1 MLLVGEKEKRL
12 MPQMLRYQAFQRMVP
27 VVGLEPTRSR
37 PRRILNPLRLPFHHT
52 GGNKSY
58 NRGRCVDLQDKF
70 FRQKAQKN
78 GRFIAESSA
87 LVGRVCQPKNEI
99 PCSRSGKFRKCVG
112 RIQFQTSNKFCPLKR
127 MIGRVSSE
135 MFIKSSTEET
145 KCRSLCMEGSGRG
158 EEEISPRRQ
167 PVRHH

>member
-1 MLLVGEKEKRL
+1 MQEKTSGIAWIPHEIHCLSTSIHRVIHINHRRL
-12 MPQMLRYQAFQRMVP
+12 WKKS
-27 VVGLEPTRSR
+27 VVNIRLF
-37 PRRILNPLRLPFHHT
+37 RR
-52 GGNKSY
+52 
-58 NRGRCVDLQDKF
+58 
-70 FRQKAQKN
+70 KAQKN

-112 RIQFQTSNKFCPLKR
+112 RIQFQTSNKFCPMKR
-127 MIGRVSSE
+127 MIGRVDSE
-135 MFIKSSTEET
+135 MFIESSTEET

-158 EEEISPRRQ
+158 EEEISPRHP

>member
-1 MLLVGEKEKRL
+1 MHNGRENPKGNRKVQEKSIWIAWLSQEIHCLSTSIHKVIHINHRRLGKSQRKTFAFWRIKR
-12 MPQMLRYQAFQRMVP
+12 R
-27 VVGLEPTRSR
+27 
-37 PRRILNPLRLPFHHT
+37 
-52 GGNKSY
+52 
-58 NRGRCVDLQDKF
+58 
-70 FRQKAQKN
+70 KN

-112 RIQFQTSNKFCPLKR
+112 RIQFQTSNKFCPMKR

-135 MFIKSSTEET
+135 MFIESSTEET

-158 EEEISPRRQ
+158 EEEISPRHP

>member
-1 MLLVGEKEKRL
+1 MMQEKFSWIAWLSQEIHDLSTSIHKVIHINHRRL
-12 MPQMLRYQAFQRMVP
+12 GKKS
-27 VVGLEPTRSR
+27 VVNIRLF
-37 PRRILNPLRLPFHHT
+37 RR
-52 GGNKSY
+52 
-58 NRGRCVDLQDKF
+58 
-70 FRQKAQKN
+70 KAQKN

-112 RIQFQTSNKFCPLKR
+112 RIQFQTSNKFCPMKR
-127 MIGRVSSE
+127 MIGRVGSE
-135 MFIKSSTEET
+135 MFIESSTEET

-158 EEEISPRRQ
+158 EEEISPRHP

>member
-1 MLLVGEKEKRL
+1 MAAAGNPRLIHINPQGYPHKSQAVGESQRKTFAFWRIKR
-12 MPQMLRYQAFQRMVP
+12 R
-27 VVGLEPTRSR
+27 
-37 PRRILNPLRLPFHHT
+37 
-52 GGNKSY
+52 
-58 NRGRCVDLQDKF
+58 
-70 FRQKAQKN
+70 KN
-78 GRFIAESSA
+78 GRFSNESSA

-112 RIQFQTSNKFCPLKR
+112 RIQFPMSNKFCPVKR

-135 MFIKSSTEET
+135 MFIESSTEET

-158 EEEISPRRQ
+158 EEEISPRHP

>member
-1 MLLVGEKEKRL
+1 MHNGRGNPKRNRRVLEKSIWIAWLSQEIHDLSTSIHKVIHINNGQLGKSQRKTFVFWRIKR
-12 MPQMLRYQAFQRMVP
+12 R
-27 VVGLEPTRSR
+27 
-37 PRRILNPLRLPFHHT
+37 
-52 GGNKSY
+52 
-58 NRGRCVDLQDKF
+58 
-70 FRQKAQKN
+70 KN

-112 RIQFQTSNKFCPLKR
+112 RIQFQTSNKFCPMKR
-127 MIGRVSSE
+127 MIGRVGSE
-135 MFIKSSTEET
+135 MFIESSTEET

-158 EEEISPRRQ
+158 EEEISPRRP

>member
-1 MLLVGEKEKRL
+1 MLILWIACAQRTRKSQKEQGDAGKSKRDCMAVAGNPRLIHINPQGYPHKSRAVGEKSAVNIR
-12 MPQMLRYQAFQRMVP
+12 
-27 VVGLEPTRSR
+27 
-37 PRRILNPLRLPFHHT
+37 
-52 GGNKSY
+52 
-58 NRGRCVDLQDKF
+58 F
-70 FRQKAQKN
+70 FWRKAQKN

-112 RIQFQTSNKFCPLKR
+112 RIQFQTSNKLCPMKR

-135 MFIKSSTEET
+135 MFIESSTEET
-145 KCRSLCMEGSGRG
+145 KCRSLCMEESGRG
-158 EEEISPRRQ
+158 EEEISPRHP

>member
-1 MLLVGEKEKRL
+1 MLILWTACAQRTKKSPRTQDDAGKIQLDCMAVAGNPRLIHINPQGYPHKSQAVGEKSAENIRL
-12 MPQMLRYQAFQRMVP
+12 
-27 VVGLEPTRSR
+27 
-37 PRRILNPLRLPFHHT
+37 
-52 GGNKSY
+52 
-58 NRGRCVDLQDKF
+58 

-99 PCSRSGKFRKCVG
+99 PYSRSGKFRKCVG
-112 RIQFQTSNKFCPLKR
+112 RIQFQTSNKFCPMKR
-127 MIGRVSSE
+127 MIGRVGSE
-135 MFIKSSTEET
+135 MFIESSTEET

-158 EEEISPRRQ
+158 EEEISPRRP

>member
-1 MLLVGEKEKRL
+1 MMQEKFNWITWLSQEIHDLSTSIHNVIHINHRRLGKSQRKTFAFWRIKR
-12 MPQMLRYQAFQRMVP
+12 R
-27 VVGLEPTRSR
+27 
-37 PRRILNPLRLPFHHT
+37 
-52 GGNKSY
+52 
-58 NRGRCVDLQDKF
+58 
-70 FRQKAQKN
+70 KN

-112 RIQFQTSNKFCPLKR
+112 RIQFQMSNKFYPMKR

-135 MFIKSSTEET
+135 MFIESSTEET
-145 KCRSLCMEGSGRG
+145 KCRSLCMEESGRG
-158 EEEISPRRQ
+158 EEEISPRHP

>member
-1 MLLVGEKEKRL
+1 MAVAGNPRLIHINPQGYPHKSQAVGKKSVVNIRL
-12 MPQMLRYQAFQRMVP
+12 F
-27 VVGLEPTRSR
+27 
-37 PRRILNPLRLPFHHT
+37 RR
-52 GGNKSY
+52 
-58 NRGRCVDLQDKF
+58 
-70 FRQKAQKN
+70 KAQKN

-112 RIQFQTSNKFCPLKR
+112 RVCQPKNEIPCSRSGKFRKCVGRIQFQTSNKFCPMKR

-135 MFIKSSTEET
+135 MFIESSTEET

-158 EEEISPRRQ
+158 EEEISPRHP

>member
-1 MLLVGEKEKRL
+1 
-12 MPQMLRYQAFQRMVP
+12 MPQMLRNQAFRRMVP

-52 GGNKSY
+52 GDNRSY
-58 NRGRCVDLQDKF
+58 YRGRCVDLQDKF

-112 RIQFQTSNKFCPLKR
+112 RIQFQTLNKFYPMKR
-127 MIGRVSSE
+127 MIGRVGSE
-135 MFIKSSTEET
+135 MFIESSTEET
-145 KCRSLCMEGSGRG
+145 KCRSLCMEGSERG
-158 EEEISPRRQ
+158 EEEISPRRP

>member
-1 MLLVGEKEKRL
+1 MHNGRENPKRNRMMQEKASGIAW
-12 MPQMLRYQAFQRMVP
+12 MPHEIHGLSTSIHRVIHINHRQLGKSQRQ
-27 VVGLEPTRSR
+27 T
-37 PRRILNPLRLPFHHT
+37 FA
-52 GGNKSY
+52 
-58 NRGRCVDLQDKF
+58 F
-70 FRQKAQKN
+70 FRRKAQKN
-78 GRFIAESSA
+78 GRSIAESSA

-112 RIQFQTSNKFCPLKR
+112 RIQFQMSNKFCPMKR

-158 EEEISPRRQ
+158 EEEISPRHP

>member
-1 MLLVGEKEKRL
+1 MLILWTACAQRTKKSQRTQDDAGKIQLDCMAVAGNPRLIHINPQGYPHKSQAVGEKSVVNIRL
-12 MPQMLRYQAFQRMVP
+12 FWR
-27 VVGLEPTRSR
+27 
-37 PRRILNPLRLPFHHT
+37 
-52 GGNKSY
+52 
-58 NRGRCVDLQDKF
+58 
-70 FRQKAQKN
+70 KAQKN

-112 RIQFQTSNKFCPLKR
+112 RIQFQMSNKFCPMKR

-135 MFIKSSTEET
+135 MFIESSTEET

-158 EEEISPRRQ
+158 EEEISPRHP